1 MRERG
6 QASHKGHLIRSQR
19 AASQSEGRA
28 HTGTFRPLLDFFRPS
43 QLSTQDTAPGS
54 SFLGCSSLLSTLSQ
68 KHILH
73 VSSPQRDTK
82 DSRTSASSSQ
92 VHKDR
97 DILGTAMQPTQPW
110 RQAALWTL
118 HTRTWSYAGELCR
131 DETQTRRG
139 TEGSVLHLQLLWTV
153 TALRVSSYY
162 FVN

>member
-1 MRERG
+1 MRKRG
-6 QASHKGHLIRSQR
+6 KASHKGHLIRSQR
-19 AASQSEGRA
+19 PASQSEGRA

-73 VSSPQRDTK
+73 VSNPQRDTK
-82 DSRTSASSSQ
+82 DSSTSASSSQ

-97 DILGTAMQPTQPW
+97 DILGTTIQPTQPW

-139 TEGSVLHLQLLWTV
+139 TEGSVLHLQLLWPV
-153 TALRVSSYY
+153 TALRVSRYH